1 MEVVNTS
8 ATINPAEMYNTLNG
22 FIMQPLVL
30 VLLVGIIVLYCVFF
44 SGLGDGGA
52 GASDMMSFG
61 ASDAAATSMSGTSIA
76 WILGIMIVILILFHS
91 LQYVLGMS
99 VVAYIRDWF
108 STSPAIDV
116 IASSTTPLEPAPV
129 PELRFKKQVFNIPGN
144 NYNYENAK
152 AICTAY
158 GADLATYD
166 QVERAYNRGA
176 EWCNYGWSADQMAL
190 FPTQKQTYDKLPS
203 EHKHDCGRPGVNG
216 GYIANPAVKFGVNC
230 YGYKPKMTGAEEQQ
244 MLVSTPY
251 PESAKDMAFNKRVD
265 YWRKKL
271 ADVTVSPFNYNHW

>member
-1 MEVVNTS
+1 
-8 ATINPAEMYNTLNG
+8 
-22 FIMQPLVL
+22 MQPLVL

-44 SGLGDGGA
+44 SGLGSGA
-52 GASDMMSFG
+52 GASMMSFG
-61 ASDAAATSMSGTSIA
+61 ASDAATTAMSGTSIA

-251 PESAKDMAFNKRVD
+251 PESAKDMAFKKRVD